1 MAEEV
6 AEPVLEEMQKLKV
19 RSLAHSHERRRRER
33 SHGGAARGEGML
45 AESRVNCE
53 ADGRA
58 GSAGGGKTGGA
69 LNVTVVYAEKAAV
82 QVSPPEAPVSA
93 PAALIEANACPR

>member
-1 MAEEV
+1 MRILTSAEDAKDHTV
-6 AEPVLEEMQKLKV
+6 ALHAVRECWRNLELIAKLTGELDP
-19 RSLAHSHERRRRER
+19 R
-33 SHGGAARGEGML
+33 AAGE
-45 AESRVNCE
+45 
-53 ADGRA
+53 
-58 GSAGGGKTGGA
+58 TGGA